1 MGTQREL
8 ATSQESENEA
18 YPLARWSRANSLWVF
33 DLVKPEF
40 ESWFTNLLIQ

>member
-1 MGTQREL
+1 MGTQREP
-8 ATSQESENEA
+8 ATSQECENEA
-18 YPLARWSRANSLWVF
+18 YSLARWSRTNSSWVF